1 MKCIFPVRFIS
12 SLIKSIK
19 KMSILIHILDAFAKE
34 MRLPL
39 IWVKFT
45 LVKMHE
51 YYRDKFYLSI
61 FY

>member
-1 MKCIFPVRFIS
+1 MYFFCEIYFFFNKIN
-12 SLIKSIK
+12 K
-19 KMSILIHILDAFAKE
+19 KMSLLIHILDAFAKE

-39 IWVKFT
+39 IWIKFT

-51 YYRDKFYLSI
+51 YYGDKFYQSI

>member
-1 MKCIFPVRFIS
+1 
-12 SLIKSIK
+12 
-19 KMSILIHILDAFAKE
+19 MSISIHILDAFAKE

-51 YYRDKFYLSI
+51 YYKDKFYLSI